1 MQKQPRYPIQ
11 KMSRQVFELLGLNVE
26 RIMRRSGLPVDLV
39 DHDPRGITAEQFYA
53 VWDAIDEET
62 SGGDTPFQMAR
73 ALAKGPFAPALFAFS
88 CSPNILVG
96 LERLAV
102 FKPLVAPIRLLIS
115 QNSSHVKL
123 EFATSDPAFVMPES
137 MIAFELVY
145 FIEICRNFT
154 GVDIVPEGIEM
165 PKLRLDQAD
174 YDRYFGRR
182 ANEGKGPSLTL
193 SREDALR
200 PLISENAQLWAGFER
215 ELNKQLAEQKRNTP
229 MTLRVRNALM
239 ELLPSGQA
247 SVDAVCGRLLTS
259 RRSLQRHLSAE
270 GETFQKVLDDT
281 RSDLSMHYLRRGDMS
296 VEEIS
301 YLLAYRDPNSFYRAF
316 HSWTGM
322 TPSQARLIEA

>member
-11 KMSRQVFELLGLNVE
+11 KVSSQVLELLGLNVE
-26 RIMRRSGLPVDLV
+26 RIMRRSGLPIDLV
-39 DHDPRGITAEQFYA
+39 DHDPRGITAAQFYS
-53 VWDAIDEET
+53 VWAAIEEET
-62 SGGDTPFQMAR
+62 QGQDIPLQMAR
-73 ALAKGPFAPALFAFS
+73 AMAKGPFAPALFAFS

-102 FKPLVAPIRLLIS
+102 FKPLVAPIRLTITPTETE
-115 QNSSHVKL
+115 VRI
-123 EFATSDPAFVMPES
+123 EFATSDPAFVMPDI

-145 FIEICRNFT
+145 FLEIGRNFT
-154 GVDIVPEGIEM
+154 GVDIVPQKIEM
-165 PKLRLDQAD
+165 PKLRADQAA
-174 YDRYFGRR
+174 YDQFFGRR
-182 ANEGKGPSLTL
+182 AIEGNGPSLTL

-215 ELNKQLAEQKRNTP
+215 ELTKQLAEQKRNTP
-229 MTLRVRNALM
+229 MTLRVRNALL
-239 ELLPSGQA
+239 ELLPAGQS

-270 GETFQKVLDDT
+270 GETFQKVLDET
-281 RSDLSMHYLRRGDMS
+281 RSDLSMHYLQRGDMS

-322 TPSQARLIEA
+322 TPSQARFVEV

>member
-1 MQKQPRYPIQ
+1 MHKQPRYPIQ
-11 KMSRQVFELLGLNVE
+11 KMSHQVFELLGLNVG
-26 RIMRRSGLPVDLV
+26 RIMRRSGLPVNLA
-39 DHDPRGITAEQFYA
+39 DHDPRGITAEQFYT

-62 SGGDTPFQMAR
+62 RGRNVPFQMAR

-88 CSPNILVG
+88 CSPNIAVG

-102 FKPLVAPIRLLIS
+102 FKPLVAPIRLMITPSDDEVSLG
-115 QNSSHVKL
+115 
-123 EFATSDPAFVMPES
+123 FGTSDPVFVMPES

-145 FIEICRNFT
+145 FLEICRNFT
-154 GVDIVPEGIEM
+154 GADIVPLRVEM
-165 PKLRLDQAD
+165 PKLRADQAE
-174 YDRYFGRR
+174 YDRFFGRR
-182 ANEGKGPSLTL
+182 TVEGSGPKLIL
-193 SREDALR
+193 SREDAAR

-215 ELNKQLAEQKRNTP
+215 ELTKQLAEQKRNTP
-229 MTLRVRNALM
+229 MALRVRNALI
-239 ELLPSGQA
+239 ELLPAGQA

-316 HSWTGM
+316 HGWTGM
-322 TPSQARLIEA
+322 TPSQARLVEA